1 MKRIIHPYSKVKHVG
16 KIKPYLDVA
25 QNKKYSSVFSD
36 NYPISSNVIE
46 KIGRKM
52 GPLDGVK
59 VIEMAAIGPVPF
71 CAMMLSDMGAE
82 VIRVDRLNQKGSG
95 HRANVLFRGRKSVAV
110 DLKNPLGVETTLEL
124 IDQADIVI
132 EGFRPGVMERLG
144 LGPEV
149 CAERN
154 RRIIY
159 GRMTGW
165 GQEGPL
171 SQAAGHDINYISIA
185 GALGSMGYPDRP
197 PTPPLNLVGDFGGG
211 AMYLLSGV
219 LAALVERSTSG
230 LGQVIDAAMTD
241 GTASL
246 LSPFFGM
253 MAMNMWTPDRYK
265 NRLDGGAFYYGS
277 YECKDGKHISIGS
290 LEPQFYSLLLEKCGI
305 TDEVFEEQLDQ
316 EAWSEKREK
325 LEAIFK
331 TKTRNEWCGIMEG
344 TDVCFAPVLDLEEAP
359 DHPHN
364 KARETYIEF
373 EGVTQ
378 PAPAPR
384 FSRTESSISSSAA
397 LIGEN
402 TDEILTSWGFS
413 DEKITSLKKERAI

>member
-1 MKRIIHPYSKVKHVG
+1 
-16 KIKPYLDVA
+16 
-25 QNKKYSSVFSD
+25 
-36 NYPISSNVIE
+36 
-46 KIGRKM
+46 M
-52 GPLDGVK
+52 GPLAGIKIV
-59 VIEMAAIGPVPF
+59 EMAAIGPVPF

-82 VIRVDRLNQKGSG
+82 VIRIDRLNQKGTG
-95 HRANVLFRGRKSVAV
+95 HHANVLFRGRKSIAI
-110 DLKNPLGVETTLEL
+110 DLKNPMGVETTLTL
-124 IDQADIVI
+124 IDEADVVI

-144 LGPEV
+144 LGPQV
-149 CAERN
+149 CINRN
-154 RRIIY
+154 QKIIY

-197 PTPPLNLVGDFGGG
+197 PTPPLNLIGDFGGG

-219 LAALVERSTSG
+219 LAALVERNTSG
-230 LGQVIDAAMTD
+230 IGQIIDAAMTD

-246 LSPFFGM
+246 LSGFFGM
-253 MAMNMWTPDRYK
+253 MEMDMWTANRYK

-290 LEPQFYSLLLEKCGI
+290 LEPQFYSLLLKKCEI
-305 TDEVFEEQLDQ
+305 TDPSFDEQLDQ
-316 EAWSEKREK
+316 QSWPEKREK
-325 LEAIFK
+325 MEAVFK
-331 TKTRNEWCGIMEG
+331 TKTRDEWSEIMEG
-344 TDVCFAPVLDLEEAP
+344 TDVCFAPILNLEEAP

-364 KARETYIEF
+364 KSRKTYVDF

-384 FSRTESSISSSAA
+384 FSRTQGAIQSSAA

-402 TDEILTSWGFS
+402 TNEILNSWGFS
-413 DEKITSLKKERAI
+413 DDKVDNLKKEGVI